1 MRALVVRFDLGPV
14 FVSPATRTASVRR
27 QRRGRSRELRR
38 PAAREPPRPGDYGVA
53 RVYRR
58 TMASVDSEKIDAA
71 VKGERDRIVVALR
84 RLADR
89 IEQAPVERVSE
100 GLTWVATA
108 AETLV
113 STIERALG
121 GVKK

>member
-1 MRALVVRFDLGPV
+1 
-14 FVSPATRTASVRR
+14 
-27 QRRGRSRELRR
+27 
-38 PAAREPPRPGDYGVA
+38 
-53 RVYRR
+53 
-58 TMASVDSEKIDAA
+58 MASVNPDKIDAA
-71 VKGERDRIVVALR
+71 VKSERDRIVVALR

-89 IEQAPVERVSE
+89 IESAPVERVSE

-113 STIERALG
+113 STIERVLG